1 MEIYEMLNAIENE
14 ENGYGVSPLSYVVLG
29 CAR

>member
-1 MEIYEMLNAIENE
+1 MKTLYDELNLLSEEMTD
-14 ENGYGVSPLSYVVLG
+14 GVSALSYVVLN

>member
-1 MEIYEMLNAIENE
+1 MYIYEKLDALDERVDN
-14 ENGYGVSPLSYVVLG
+14 YGVSPLSYVVLN

>member
-1 MEIYEMLNAIENE
+1 MYIYEQLDALDEKVE
-14 ENGYGVSPLSYVVLG
+14 YFGVSPLSYVVLN

>member
-1 MEIYEMLNAIENE
+1 MLYYELNDLE
-14 ENGYGVSPLSYVVLG
+14 ESNGIYGVSPLSYVVLN

>member
-1 MEIYEMLNAIENE
+1 MFIYDELDELDERIE
-14 ENGYGVSPLSYVVLG
+14 GLGISALSYVVLN

>member
-1 MEIYEMLNAIENE
+1 MYIYDRLDVLDARD
-14 ENGYGVSPLSYVVLG
+14 GYYGVSPLSYVVLN

>member
-1 MEIYEMLNAIENE
+1 MVYDRLNELDDNVE
-14 ENGYGVSPLSYVVLG
+14 EYGVSPLAYVVLG